1 MTLYNYNI
9 NLETCLDLY
18 DSKGMRYL
26 HEELDNGITISPVI
40 KINKKFFEGN
50 SFSVECDGRK
60 KSKGYKAIY
69 FKKNIWNF
77 WFKGYN
83 DYDYLMVELNDYTFH
98 RWGEMPFLVLKGYVG
113 IEANGKKYVDIKECF
128 IYDLIFYNNNKNN
141 NPYSYYCDK
150 NNLVHYFDQ
159 YGEVYYDYTYIFDT
173 TIKNKL

>member
-1 MTLYNYNI
+1 MRILHRHTA
-9 NLETCLDLY
+9 LDTFLCRVIH
-18 DSKGMRYL
+18 SK
-26 HEELDNGITISPVI
+26 
-40 KINKKFFEGN
+40 KKKKFDYN
-50 SFSVECDGRK
+50 P
-60 KSKGYKAIY
+60 
-69 FKKNIWNF
+69 KKNIWNF